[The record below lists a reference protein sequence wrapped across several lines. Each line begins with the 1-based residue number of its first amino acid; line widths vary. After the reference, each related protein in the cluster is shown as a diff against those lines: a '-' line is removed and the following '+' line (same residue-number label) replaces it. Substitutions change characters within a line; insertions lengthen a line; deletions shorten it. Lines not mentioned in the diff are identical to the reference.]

1 MRINEK
7 LEDILVWSL
16 VVVLAVFGYLLIDRL
31 LQNGLFWE
39 IIGILVP
46 IVLVGG
52 VTFTF
57 YQQAIRDYKKTG
69 KKTSFLPIFYP
80 VGVVLGWFL
89 LFKVF
94 AINPIFIVYAIGG
107 YLLWENNSK
116 LLQDNGKL
124 EKVC

>member
-16 VVVLAVFGYLLIDRL
+16 VVVLAVFGYLLVDRL

-46 IVLVGG
+46 VVLVGG

-57 YQQAIRDYKKTG
+57 YQQAIRDYKETG
-69 KKTSFLPIFYP
+69 KKISFLQIFFP
-80 VGVVLGWFL
+80 TGVVFVGYL
-89 LFKVF
+89 LFNVL

-107 YLLWENNSK
+107 YLLWALIIGLIGIIKNK
-116 LLQDNGKL
+116 
-124 EKVC
+124 

>member
-16 VVVLAVFGYLLIDRL
+16 VVVLAVFGYLLVDRL

-46 IVLVGG
+46 VVLVGG

-57 YQQAIRDYKKTG
+57 YQQAIRDYKETG

-107 YLLWENNSK
+107 YLLWALIIGLIGIIKNK
-116 LLQDNGKL
+116 
-124 EKVC
+124 